1 MKKLF
6 QLEGLFSVI
15 IGLLLL
21 LIPTYVII
29 SVLQFILGAILI
41 VFYLPITILHFHLN
55 NNDYLK
61 IKSLIFTILG
71 FVIMVF
77 GFNVIGSVVGAIL
90 LVFLIIDLVK
100 SNNKKETLKKDL
112 IKYIIAAVLIVVG
125 VNKVIDV
132 VVIASGILL
141 LIFGII
147 KLVAENIPKKENK
160 KTSNNNNTK
169 INEKVIDV
177 EFEKHED

>member
-1 MKKLF
+1 MKKIF

-15 IGLLLL
+15 IGLVLL
-21 LIPTYVII
+21 LIPTNVII
-29 SVLQFILGAILI
+29 NVLQFILGAILI
-41 VFYLPITILHFHLN
+41 VFYLPITILHFHLS

-71 FVIMVF
+71 FIIMFF

-112 IKYIIAAVLIVVG
+112 IKYIVAGVLIVVG

-132 VVIASGILL
+132 VVIAAGILL

-147 KLVAENIPKKENK
+147 KLLVENIPEKENK
-160 KTSNNNNTK
+160 KASNNNNK
-169 INEKVIDV
+169 INENIIDV